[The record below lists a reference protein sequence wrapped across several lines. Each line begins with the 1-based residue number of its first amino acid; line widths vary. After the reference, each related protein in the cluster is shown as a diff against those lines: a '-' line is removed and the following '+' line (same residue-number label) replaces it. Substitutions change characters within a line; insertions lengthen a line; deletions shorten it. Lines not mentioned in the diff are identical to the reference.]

1 MPSFDYYNISFI
13 KEENGK
19 RLLVKGEVNNRSGK
33 NYNAVAVR
41 VVVFNKNIPL
51 ANFVVIVNG
60 LLNNQTKS
68 FEKAAEDLEYD
79 QVYKQ
84 ITRYEIFTESAY

>member
-1 MPSFDYYNISFI
+1 MPSLDYYNISFI
-13 KEENGK
+13 KEEGGK
-19 RLLVKGEVNNRSGK
+19 RLIVKGEVSNRSGK
-33 NYNAVAVR
+33 NFNAVAIR

-60 LLNNQTKS
+60 LLSNQTKS

-79 QVYKQ
+79 QVYKN
-84 ITRYEIFTESAY
+84 ITRFEVLTESAY